1 MSNSLKVKEMDNLN
15 SQTSIEEKVIKIC
28 ASSKAASNKLAI
40 ASTESKN
47 KALLEGAK
55 SLLLNTSQI
64 LKANEKDM
72 KLAQQGGTS
81 GAFLDRLK
89 LDESRIK
96 AMADGLKA
104 IAELPDPVG
113 RVLANWGRP
122 NGLDISRVATPLGVI
137 GVIYESRPNVTADAG
152 ALCLKSGNA
161 AILRGGS
168 ESFFSSTA
176 IMECLQDG
184 LRAAGISEDAIQL
197 IPYKEREAVGVMLNA
212 SDYIDVIV
220 PRGGKG
226 LIQRI
231 INDSKIPTFQHLDG
245 NCHSYVH
252 ESADI
257 DKAVAVITNAKM
269 RRTGICGA
277 TESIVV
283 DKKIAEVAVPK
294 IVDSLIAK
302 NCEIRGDS
310 LSVSIDNRIKIAT
323 DEDFYTEFLDS
334 IVSLKIVEDI
344 DEAISFVQEH
354 SSGHTD
360 AIIAEDATAAQ
371 QFLNEINS
379 AIVMLNASTQ
389 FADGGEFGM
398 GAEIGIA
405 TGKMHARGP
414 VGLEQLCTFKY
425 IVKGNGQVRG

>member
-1 MSNSLKVKEMDNLN
+1 MSNNLTHKEVEMNSL
-15 SQTSIEEKVIKIC
+15 EEKVLEIC
-28 ASSKAASNKLAI
+28 KAAKEASVELAT
-40 ASTESKN
+40 ASTEAKN
-47 KALLEGAK
+47 KALNAAADSLVSNQSKILE
-55 SLLLNTSQI
+55 
-64 LKANEKDM
+64 ANAKDM
-72 KLAQQGGTS
+72 QAAEEKGIS

-89 LDESRIK
+89 LDESRIN
-96 AMADGLKA
+96 AMADGLRA
-104 IAELPDPVG
+104 IAELDDPVG
-113 RVLANWGRP
+113 RIIASWERP
-122 NGLDISRVATPLGVI
+122 NGLKISRVATPLGVI

-168 ESFFSSTA
+168 ESFHSSSA
-176 IMECLQDG
+176 IMECLQEG
-184 LRAAGISEDAIQL
+184 LREAGISEKAIQS
-197 IPYKEREAVGVMLNA
+197 IPYKEREAVGVMLKA

-226 LIQRI
+226 LIKRI
-231 INDSKIPTFQHLDG
+231 IDESKIPTFQHLDG
-245 NCHSYVH
+245 NCHTYVNKD
-252 ESADI
+252 ADI
-257 DKAVAVITNAKM
+257 LKAVDVITNAKM

-277 TESIVV
+277 TESIVI
-283 DKKIAEVAVPK
+283 DREIAANALPK
-294 IVDSLIAK
+294 IVDSLSDK

-310 LSVSIDNRIKIAT
+310 EAVEIDSRINPAN
-323 DEDFYTEFLDS
+323 DEDYYTEYLDA
-334 IVSLKIVEDI
+334 IVSVKIVKDI
-344 DEAISFVQEH
+344 NEAIPFVQEH

-360 AIIAEDATAAQ
+360 AIVTEDAQAAHK
-371 QFLNEINS
+371 FLNEINS

-425 IVKGNGQVRG
+425 QVRGSGQIRP

>member
-1 MSNSLKVKEMDNLN
+1 MSNNLAHKN
-15 SQTSIEEKVIKIC
+15 SGSESIEQKV
-28 ASSKAASNKLAI
+28 LAI
-40 ASTESKN
+40 CEAAKKASIALAITSTEAKN
-47 KALLEGAK
+47 NALVAAAD
-55 SLLLNTSQI
+55 SLIANQEKI
-64 LKANEKDM
+64 LKANAKDVEIAEEK
-72 KLAQQGGTS
+72 GIS
-81 GAFLDRLK
+81 GSFLDRLK

-96 AMADGLKA
+96 AMADGLRA

-113 RVLANWGRP
+113 RILDKWDRP
-122 NGLDISRVATPLGVI
+122 NGLNISRVATPLGVI

-168 ESFFSSTA
+168 ESFFSSSA
-176 IMECLQDG
+176 IMESLQEG
-184 LRAAGISEDAIQL
+184 LRVAGLSENSIQMV
-197 IPYKEREAVGVMLNA
+197 PYKEREAVGVMLTA

-231 INDSKIPTFQHLDG
+231 IDDSKIPTFQHLDG
-245 NCHSYVH
+245 NCHTYVNK
-252 ESADI
+252 SADI
-257 DKAVAVITNAKM
+257 EKAVAIITNAKM

-277 TESIVV
+277 TESIVI
-283 DKKIAEVAVPK
+283 DKEIAGDALPKIAS
-294 IVDSLIAK
+294 SLIAK
-302 NCEIRGDS
+302 GCEICGDEKS
-310 LSVSIDNRIKIAT
+310 QLIDSRINQAS
-323 DEDFYTEFLDS
+323 DEDYYTEFLDAIIS
-334 IVSLKIVEDI
+334 VKIVEDI
-344 DEAISFVQEH
+344 NEAISFIQDH

-360 AIIAEDATAAQ
+360 AIIAEDEAAATQ
-371 QFLNEINS
+371 YLNEINS

-425 IVKGNGQVRG
+425 QVRGNGQIRP